1 MTRIFLTSKQKVL
14 KKYRSPQ
21 VGFEPTTNRLT
32 ADRST
37 TELLRNNIESSISY
51 IFKDFC
57 SLNRSIMQELL
68 KNKKTQRFFWNFGN
82 FAYTLPS
89 ILQKKGNDSNPL
101 RLPGERLRDKGRRST
116 ITMIFSTVSF
126 KMRIDQLIST
136 VLQFCRLLSL
146 Y

>member
-1 MTRIFLTSKQKVL
+1 
-14 KKYRSPQ
+14 
-21 VGFEPTTNRLT
+21 
-32 ADRST
+32 
-37 TELLRNNIESSISY
+37 
-51 IFKDFC
+51 
-57 SLNRSIMQELL
+57 MQELL

-126 KMRIDQLIST
+126 KMHIDQLIST